1 MAYTVSQPRSDL
13 LPRIL
18 TGLVAIP
25 LVIFIIF
32 QDPLFFKIISLLA
45 AAGLLREWSKLSF
58 GIPHHWT
65 NFICFFTILLGFLP
79 IPQINI
85 LLIYLFSF
93 SLVSCLIALKPQ
105 KLKIIYGGYL
115 YITSAMVIVIH
126 IMPNMGSHFI
136 LTVLTLVW
144 CVDTGAFLAGKI
156 IGGTKLAPAISPN
169 KTWSGFAGGIIIG
182 LVGVYLL
189 IKALQLN
196 VGIPFW
202 VFAGASVLLAQGG
215 DLLESW
221 SKRYFNVKDS
231 GSFLPGHGGM
241 LDRMDSLLA
250 VSFAIGILYLA
261 MQAR

>member
-1 MAYTVSQPRSDL
+1 MAYIVSQPKSDL

-32 QDPLFFKIISLLA
+32 QDPLFFKIIALLA
-45 AAGLLREWSKLSF
+45 TIGLLREWSKLSF
-58 GIPHHWT
+58 GVSHHWI
-65 NFICFFTILLGFLP
+65 NFICFFSILLGFIS
-79 IPQINI
+79 IPQISI
-85 LLIYLFSF
+85 LLTSLFGFSF
-93 SLVSCLIALKPQ
+93 LLYLITVKSP
-105 KLKIIYGGYL
+105 KLTIIYSGYL
-115 YITSAMVIVIH
+115 YITSAMAIVVH
-126 IMPNMGSHFI
+126 IMPNMGSNFI
-136 LTVLTLVW
+136 LIVLTLVW

-156 IGGTKLAPAISPN
+156 IGGPKLAPAISPN
-169 KTWSGFAGGIIIG
+169 KTWSGFTGGTIIG
-182 LVGVYLL
+182 LVGVYIL
-189 IKALQLN
+189 IKTLQLN
-196 VGIPFW
+196 VGVNFW
-202 VFAGASVLLAQGG
+202 VFASFSVILAQGG

-261 MQAR
+261 MHTR